1 MLLRIFHL
9 FILLITS
16 HTLTAQVG
24 IGTTTPASSASLD
37 ITSTSKG
44 ILIPRMTSSQ
54 RESISSPANGLM
66 VYQTDG
72 TTGYWYFDGTIW
84 TTFSKNN
91 IARMADWANI
101 TSTNFTDKRLDSFIL
116 APRQCVEINWSTS
129 ITGAAK
135 SIYFEIL
142 NITTEPYY
150 QSTDSR
156 DVFSYSYGTIAG
168 SGTIMFSNS
177 TSTEKLYVIYVTKSS
192 TGSSTGNARFFIKS
206 F

>member
-1 MLLRIFHL
+1 
-9 FILLITS
+9 
-16 HTLTAQVG
+16 
-24 IGTTTPASSASLD
+24 
-37 ITSTSKG
+37 
-44 ILIPRMTSSQ
+44 
-54 RESISSPANGLM
+54 
-66 VYQTDG
+66 
-72 TTGYWYFDGTIW
+72 
-84 TTFSKNN
+84 
-91 IARMADWANI
+91 MADWANI

>member
-72 TTGYWYFDGTIW
+72 TAGYWYYDGTLW

-91 IARMADWANI
+91 VARMADWAN
-101 TSTNFTDKRLDSFIL
+101 TSSEYTTKRLDSFLL
-116 APRQCVEINWSTS
+116 APRQYVEINWSTS

-135 SIYFEIL
+135 SLYFEIL
-142 NITTEPYY
+142 NITTERLYE
-150 QSTDSR
+150 STPR
-156 DVFSYSYGTIAG
+156 EIFSYSNGTISG

-177 TSTEKLYVIYVTKSS
+177 TSTEKLYVIYVSKSS